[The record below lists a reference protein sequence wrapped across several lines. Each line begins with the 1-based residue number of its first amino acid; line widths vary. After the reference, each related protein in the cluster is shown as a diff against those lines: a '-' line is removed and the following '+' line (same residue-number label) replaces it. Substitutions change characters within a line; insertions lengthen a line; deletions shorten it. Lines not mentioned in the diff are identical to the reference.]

1 MKRALAFALL
11 ALNISIGASF
21 AVPANPA
28 NPTAGTSVRNIAT
41 HDPGPLSETDIEA
54 LVGARSVC
62 SLDISIARQ
71 HFAMGNVAAGTAWL
85 LVAYFRP
92 AVCS

>member
-1 MKRALAFALL
+1 MKRTLAISLL
-11 ALNISIGASF
+11 ALNVSAGASF
-21 AVPANPA
+21 AVPANP
-28 NPTAGTSVRNIAT
+28 TAGTDVRNIET
-41 HDPGPLSETDIEA
+41 YEPGPLSETDIDA

-62 SLDISIARQ
+62 SLDISIAHQ

>member
-1 MKRALAFALL
+1 MKRTLAISLL
-11 ALNISIGASF
+11 ALNLSVGASF
-21 AVPANPA
+21 AVPAI
-28 NPTAGTSVRNIAT
+28 PTAGTDAASIET
-41 HDPGPLSETDIEA
+41 HDPGPLSETDIDA

-62 SLDISIARQ
+62 SLDISRARQ

-92 AVCS
+92 AVCA

>member
-1 MKRALAFALL
+1 MKRSLALALL
-11 ALNISIGASF
+11 ALTVSAGVSF
-21 AVPANPA
+21 AVPANP
-28 NPTAGTSVRNIAT
+28 TAGADVRNIET
-41 HDPGPLSETDIEA
+41 HDPGPLSETDIDA

-71 HFAMGNVAAGTAWL
+71 HFAMGNVVAGTAWL

>member
-1 MKRALAFALL
+1 MKRSLALALL
-11 ALNISIGASF
+11 ALNVSVGVSL
-21 AVPANPA
+21 AVPP
-28 NPTAGTSVRNIAT
+28 NPTTGTDVRNIET
-41 HDPGPLSETDIEA
+41 HDPGPLSETDIDA

-62 SLDISIARQ
+62 SLDISIAHQ

>member
-1 MKRALAFALL
+1 MKRTLAISLL
-11 ALNISIGASF
+11 ALNVSAGVSF
-21 AVPANPA
+21 AVPANP
-28 NPTAGTSVRNIAT
+28 TAGADVRNIET
-41 HDPGPLSETDIEA
+41 PDPGPLSETDIDA

-62 SLDISIARQ
+62 SLDISRARQ

-92 AVCS
+92 AVCA

>member
-1 MKRALAFALL
+1 MKRTLAISLL
-11 ALNISIGASF
+11 ALNVSAGVSF
-21 AVPANPA
+21 AVPANP
-28 NPTAGTSVRNIAT
+28 TAGTDVRNIET
-41 HDPGPLSETDIEA
+41 YDPGPLSETDIDA

-62 SLDISIARQ
+62 SLDISIAHQ